1 MSAFRRSLLSHLTSH
16 LSPSPRDLS
25 SVALAEAEALAEGG
39 SLLSTVIQACHTEQ
53 HNEEPVF
60 TGKFFTPDQG
70 CVMDLAYELTKEAWI
85 GWTSFEIERPWRNV
99 IEQFNQKVSQ

>member
-1 MSAFRRSLLSHLTSH
+1 MSRGDAAHVPSTVPALCRRFGVLSSHISLLTSH
-16 LSPSPRDLS
+16 LSPSSRDLS

-70 CVMDLAYELTKEAWI
+70 CVMDL
-85 GWTSFEIERPWRNV
+85 S
-99 IEQFNQKVSQ
+99 